1 METHPNLKVEISGH
15 TDNVGDDVQNMV
27 LSQKRADAI
36 KYYLM
41 GKSINISKIAS
52 VGKGDT
58 QPIANNV
65 SDSGRQQNRR
75 VEIQIV
81 E

>member
-1 METHPNLKVEISGH
+1 MQTNNSLNVEVSGH
-15 TDNVGDDVQNMV
+15 TDNVGDNVQNMV

-41 GKSINISKIAS
+41 GKSIAPIRISS
-52 VGKGDT
+52 VGKGDNAPIQNNLTET
-58 QPIANNV
+58 Q
-65 SDSGRQQNRR
+65 RKENRR
-75 VEIQIV
+75 VEIEVV